1 MRRKIIPGDGDE
13 EKCESAK
20 GKEGSKSRERV
31 DLTAREEKQTV
42 STVQE
47 GLGCPIHEGTSTQK
61 QHSSVRWSV

>member
-1 MRRKIIPGDGDE
+1 MRRKIIPWDGDE

-31 DLTAREEKQTV
+31 DLTAREENQTV

-47 GLGCPIHEGTSTQK
+47 GLGHPLRNNTAQ
-61 QHSSVRWSV
+61 